1 MRTRR
6 KRTNIKRRKL
16 TTAFVFLLV
25 LVFISGIGIRIYV
38 DRLLNSNTIYEGITI
53 DGLSMDGLT
62 KESAE
67 RLLREKSITGG
78 QPKHKAYL
86 QIQILDLWI

>member
-1 MRTRR
+1 M
-6 KRTNIKRRKL
+6 
-16 TTAFVFLLV
+16 
-25 LVFISGIGIRIYV
+25 

-67 RLLREKSITGG
+67 RLLRKKSITVG